1 MEVQMF
7 LTHVPQEGQIG
18 PWVTIERQHART
30 SAKLSITV
38 FRPGMADRIEVTP
51 IIGEVELSKCATS
64 GLSKVESFND
74 GMVDIQLKPNE
85 PTPRIRFFGEGVY
98 GTDLRVVVQFRDV
111 TAG

>member
-64 GLSKVESFND
+64 GLVLQLCLSSFVVGTSGVELMPPSP
-74 GMVDIQLKPNE
+74 I
-85 PTPRIRFFGEGVY
+85 
-98 GTDLRVVVQFRDV
+98 
-111 TAG
+111 